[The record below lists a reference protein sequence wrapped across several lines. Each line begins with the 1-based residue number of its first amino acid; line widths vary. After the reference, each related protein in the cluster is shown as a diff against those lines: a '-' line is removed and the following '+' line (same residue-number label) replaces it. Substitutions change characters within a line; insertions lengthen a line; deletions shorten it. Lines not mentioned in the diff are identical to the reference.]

1 MSLVNDV
8 LRQLNDHQTAPEHS
22 MPLQTLQASR
32 VKQNKRVLQKL
43 MIFLGVSLG
52 IILIL
57 QLLYKKPLNQLIY
70 SQSDKKVSQVD
81 SLSSGQLSI
90 EKSNFAESSI
100 KKSEANEAIIKLS
113 RIEENSPL
121 SIKSAAVKEQTAF
134 LELDSVEPKPIE
146 KKSIESADIKKKQLI
161 ESNGATFDRREN
173 DKIAIKSIKS
183 STKIKK
189 IDIPGLKQ
197 YQLALQA
204 YKKKQSNIAMRWID
218 QALEK
223 SFNEK
228 YSILKARIFIQKK
241 SAEDLFQYVLSQEKN
256 TSLDWF
262 KLVAPGLQMFG
273 FYQLSNQYYT
283 QLIKQQPKQVKWQLA
298 KALNYLRLG
307 QSDKSY
313 AIYKNLTV
321 SPVLS
326 NQQRKWVLAK
336 INRMESDKATIN
348 GN

>member
-43 MIFLGVSLG
+43 IVFLGVSLG

-70 SQSDKKVSQVD
+70 SQNFKKVSHVD

-90 EKSNFAESSI
+90 
-100 KKSEANEAIIKLS
+100 KKSEANKAIIKLS

-121 SIKSAAVKEQTAF
+121 SIKSAAVKERTAF

-146 KKSIESADIKKKQLI
+146 KKSMESADIKKKQLI
-161 ESNGATFDRREN
+161 ESNGATFGRREN
-173 DKIAIKSIKS
+173 DKIARKSIKS